1 MGVQTS
7 QSAHFKATVHSL
19 LGVGSLDG
27 GWETVRKSAKSS
39 ESELLRPIVLE
50 SKSLDGLG
58 GVVNFFAN
66 LDFGV
71 SLLGLG
77 VLLSL
82 LDQVVWLV
90 GKSKGENSSEV
101 ILRLLTVSLHSNGV
115 CRFASVVE
123 ASQVVCSMA
132 PRKSLPLGNVA
143 VVPLCK
149 GPDNRIRLTHLPKRN
164 RD

>member
-82 LDQVVWLV
+82 LDRVVWLV
-90 GKSKGENSSEV
+90 SQSKGENSSEML
-101 ILRLLTVSLHSNGV
+101 LRLLTVSLHSN
-115 CRFASVVE
+115 SV
-123 ASQVVCSMA
+123 
-132 PRKSLPLGNVA
+132 G
-143 VVPLCK
+143 
-149 GPDNRIRLTHLPKRN
+149 
-164 RD
+164 